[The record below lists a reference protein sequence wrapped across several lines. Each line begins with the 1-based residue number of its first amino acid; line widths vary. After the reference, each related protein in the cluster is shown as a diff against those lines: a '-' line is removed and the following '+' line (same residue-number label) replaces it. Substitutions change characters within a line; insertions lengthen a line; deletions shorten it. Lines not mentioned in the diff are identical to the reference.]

1 MSQNVHADT
10 ACRYPA
16 NNADRMGRSKQRIS
30 FLGEGAPWGGAGA
43 VKRKAGQATAISLTL
58 QRLGGWEARD
68 RQRDGE
74 SKRGLG
80 EGDPWCKV
88 M

>member
-43 VKRKAGQATAISLTL
+43 VKEADEDGDDD
-58 QRLGGWEARD
+58 WEDNVAD
-68 RQRDGE
+68 DWE
-74 SKRGLG
+74 N
-80 EGDPWCKV
+80 
-88 M
+88 MA